1 MQPLRQLDVNKNIQ
15 GLKVL
20 LRVDFNVPLQN
31 QQVSDA
37 TKIVKVKPIIHSLL
51 ARGAKVIL
59 CSHLGRPQKKGK
71 TGFSLSPIKQ
81 EAEKIIGTEIE
92 FITENYKA
100 TIDQKIKD
108 GKKIFLLENLRF
120 DPGEEKDSDSFSQ
133 LLADTSDL
141 YINEAFSCSHRA
153 HASIHG
159 ITKFIDSY
167 AGETIAAE
175 LKALNAIMLDSKK
188 PVTCIIGGSKIST
201 KIDLIINLLPKI
213 DFMIIGGAMANNFF
227 QHDGHNIGKSK
238 IEDKIEDT
246 IKSIIDESKRNN
258 CKLVLPT
265 DVITATT
272 FEDRGTNKSLDEVN
286 HEEMILDI
294 GEQSIL
300 QIQEILKQ
308 SKTVLWNGP
317 LGFFEKDQFANG
329 TNSVA
334 KVIGQL
340 TANQKIISIAGGG
353 DTFAAIK
360 KSNQENKFT
369 YISTAGGAFLEWLEG
384 KVLPG
389 LKVLEKKN

>member
-133 LLADTSDL
+133 LLAGTSDL

-238 IEDKIEDT
+238 IEDNIEDT
-246 IKSIIDESKRNN
+246 IKSIINESKRNN

-300 QIQEILKQ
+300 QIQEILEQ

>member
-1 MQPLRQLDVNKNIQ
+1 
-15 GLKVL
+15 
-20 LRVDFNVPLQN
+20 
-31 QQVSDA
+31 
-37 TKIVKVKPIIHSLL
+37 
-51 ARGAKVIL
+51 
-59 CSHLGRPQKKGK
+59 
-71 TGFSLSPIKQ
+71 
-81 EAEKIIGTEIE
+81 
-92 FITENYKA
+92 
-100 TIDQKIKD
+100 
-108 GKKIFLLENLRF
+108 
-120 DPGEEKDSDSFSQ
+120 
-133 LLADTSDL
+133 
-141 YINEAFSCSHRA
+141 
-153 HASIHG
+153 
-159 ITKFIDSY
+159 
-167 AGETIAAE
+167 
-175 LKALNAIMLDSKK
+175 
-188 PVTCIIGGSKIST
+188 
-201 KIDLIINLLPKI
+201 
-213 DFMIIGGAMANNFF
+213 MANNFF

-246 IKSIIDESKRNN
+246 IKSIINESKRNN
-258 CKLVLPT
+258 CKLALPT

-272 FEDRGTNKSLDEVN
+272 FEDHGTNKSLDEVN

-340 TANQKIISIAGGG
+340 TVNQKIISIAGGG

>member
-1 MQPLRQLDVNKNIQ
+1 MQPLRLLDANRNIQ
-15 GLKVL
+15 NLKIL

-37 TKIVKVKPIIHSLL
+37 TKIIKVKPIIHSLL
-51 ARGAKVIL
+51 QRGAKVIL
-59 CSHLGRPQKKGK
+59 CSHLGRPQTKGK
-71 TGFSLSPIKQ
+71 AGFSLAPIKQ
-81 EAEKIIGTEIE
+81 EAEKIIGNEIE
-92 FITENYKA
+92 FITDNFKA
-100 TIDQKIKD
+100 TIDQKIKE
-108 GKKIFLLENLRF
+108 GKKLFLLENLRF
-120 DPGEEKDSDSFSQ
+120 DPGEEKDSEIFSK
-133 LLADTSDL
+133 LLAETSDL

-159 ITKFIDSY
+159 ITKFIESY

-213 DFMIIGGAMANNFF
+213 DYMVIGGAMANNFF
-227 QHDGHNIGKSK
+227 QHDGYNVGKSK
-238 IEDKIEDT
+238 VEDNIEDT
-246 IKSIIDESKRNN
+246 IKSIINESKRNK
-258 CKLVLPT
+258 CKLILPM

-272 FEDRGTNKSLDEVN
+272 FEDPGSDKPLDKVN
-286 HEEMILDI
+286 DKDMILDI
-294 GEQSIL
+294 GQQTVL
-300 QIQEILKQ
+300 QIQEILTQ

-329 TNSVA
+329 TNAVA
-334 KVIGQL
+334 RAIGEL
-340 TANQKIISIAGGG
+340 TENQKIISIAGGG

-384 KVLPG
+384 KILPG
-389 LKVLEKKN
+389 LKVLEK